1 MKYIY
6 VTAMLQSLQS
16 GIELDL
22 VVARTQA
29 LLANRG
35 HQKLW
40 PHILRALEHELVL
53 LEKSTTPTVCMV
65 RAGAIE
71 VAVITAALTQLGLP
85 TTYREVYD
93 DTLIGGFVILHR
105 DMVYD
110 ASYKQQLLAL
120 YQNITAPLTVT

>member
-22 VVARTQA
+22 VLARTQA

-53 LEKSTTPTVCMV
+53 QKKSSTPTVCMV
-65 RAGAIE
+65 RAGA
-71 VAVITAALTQLGLP
+71 VASSVITDALTKLNLP

-110 ASYKQQLLAL
+110 ASYKQQLLTL
-120 YQNITAPLTVT
+120 YENITAPATTA